1 MVAAGAQG
9 RVLVHCSQGV
19 SRSTTIVIAYIMW
32 KTGQT
37 YDQVYQAVRNL
48 RGVCSPNIGF
58 TCQLLQW
65 QVRAWAVAASWQQGT
80 G

>member
-65 QVRAWAVAASWQQGT
+65 QVGSWT
-80 G
+80 WHSWLTAEHC